1 VKPFVQGGRLEYIET
16 MTWRKRDNE
25 IDMTIVPQIGNSRVQ
40 ISAIYTFTQVA
51 DGKVQRRYKGTI
63 HVNVSLL
70 SGKIERAI
78 LGEIEKGMPSMSE
91 CTQTWLAARGTK

>member
-1 VKPFVQGGRLEYIET
+1 
-16 MTWRKRDNE
+16 
-25 IDMTIVPQIGNSRVQ
+25 
-40 ISAIYTFTQVA
+40 
-51 DGKVQRRYKGTI
+51 
-63 HVNVSLL
+63 VNVSLL